1 MPVRIPKFAPRR
13 RFVSPALAVLFS
25 TLATLGSVD
34 AARAASEPDR
44 DGLKHF
50 EAKIRPVL
58 VEKCYSCHSAEA
70 KALRGGL
77 LLDTRQGLLTGGDS
91 GPAIVVGK
99 PEESSLI
106 QALKFE
112 SFEMP
117 PSGKLPDAV
126 IADFEL
132 WIKNGAPDPR
142 VGPIA
147 TAAKKGIDLD
157 AGRKFWSF
165 RPVERKAPPTVKS
178 AAWPHGDIDRFIAAK
193 LDEKGLA
200 PAADADKAVW
210 LRRVSFDL
218 VGLPPTQA
226 EIDAFLL
233 DESPTAQEKVVD
245 RLLASPHF
253 GERWGRHW
261 LDVAR
266 FAESSGG
273 GRSMVFKEAWR
284 YRDYVVESFNRD
296 KPLDRFIVEQIA
308 GDLLPHKDDAEE
320 HDHLVATSYLVLGAN
335 NYEEQDK
342 KILEMDVADEQIEA
356 VGKGMLAMTI
366 GCARCHDHKFDPIP
380 TADYYAMAGIF
391 RSTNVLIH
399 ENVSRWIERPLPMSP
414 DLEKVVAKHDAA
426 VAALK
431 QKLDAA
437 KEVVKKLDGSNPKAK
452 TGIVAPSSLDG
463 IVVDDA
469 QAKRVGSWT
478 NSKHYKRYVGEGY
491 VSDDGEGKG
500 LKTLTFQPEFKKA
513 GVYDV
518 RLAYI
523 AAGDRA
529 DGVPI
534 SLLTV
539 DGEIDVKVDMRKTPP
554 IDGRFASLGKYRF
567 DPSNQWFVM
576 VSNEGTTGFV
586 TVDCVQFVLI
596 DEKTAVAAKDP
607 KSEKSGTAND
617 PAAMAMKR
625 ATADVES
632 LEKEMKTLQATGPA
646 RPMTMA
652 VDDAEKI
659 EDCKICI
666 RGNVHNR
673 GQAVPR
679 GVLQVATHGKW
690 NTVPSDESGRLQL
703 AEWVANSSNP
713 LTSRVYV
720 NRVWH
725 YLFGAGLVRT
735 VDNFGTTGE
744 APSHPE
750 LLDYLASEFTTSNW
764 STKRLVR
771 SIALSHIYRTSS
783 TVDPATAKKAAAV
796 DPDNRLLWRM
806 NRRRLDAESIRDAIL
821 VVSGKLDRKLG
832 GIAVEDPNVLKGVGT
847 VMPTEYG
854 FVFADTRRSIYTPA
868 FRNRTLELFEAFDFA
883 DPNSVTGK
891 RNIST
896 VAPQALY
903 LLNSPFVMEQA
914 SAAAARSLAE
924 HPTLDDEQRIETA
937 FRDALGRAPSERE
950 AQTALAAVKKRS
962 AVASNLPVTVS
973 VSDANEATTDPK
985 LAAWEQVYQALYG
998 CVDFRYVD

>member
-1 MPVRIPKFAPRR
+1 MPVRLICAAPYR
-13 RFVSPALAVLFS
+13 ALLVIALSIVCT
-25 TLATLGSVD
+25 TLDTSAQ
-34 AARAASEPDR
+34 AASEPDR
-44 DGLKHF
+44 EGLKHF

-77 LLDTRQGLLTGGDS
+77 LLDTKEGLLTGGDS

-117 PSGKLPDAV
+117 PSGQLPGSV
-126 IADFEL
+126 IADFEH
-132 WIKNGAPDPR
+132 WIKIGAPDPR
-142 VGPIA
+142 VGPVKV
-147 TAAKKGIDLD
+147 AAKKGVDLE
-157 AGRKFWSF
+157 AGKKFWAF
-165 RPVERKAPPTVKS
+165 RPVAKQVAPSVKDP
-178 AAWPHGDIDRFIAAK
+178 AWPQCDIDRFVAAK
-193 LDEKGLA
+193 LDEKGLRPA
-200 PAADADKAVW
+200 PDADRAVW
-210 LRRVSFDL
+210 LRRVTFDL
-218 VGLPPTQA
+218 IGLPPTPA
-226 EIDAFLL
+226 EIDEFVL
-233 DESPTAQEKVVD
+233 DTSADAYEKVVD

-284 YRDYVVESFNRD
+284 YRDYVVDSFNKD

-308 GDLLPHKDDAEE
+308 GDLLPHKDDEE
-320 HDHLVATSYLVLGAN
+320 ERDHLVATSYLVLGAN

-342 KILEMDVADEQIEA
+342 KVLEMDVADEQIEA
-356 VGKGMLAMTI
+356 IGKGMLAMTI

-414 DLEKVVAKHDAA
+414 ELEKTVAKHDAE

-431 QKLDAA
+431 SKIDAA
-437 KEVVKKLDGSNPKAK
+437 KAEVKKLSGSTSASK
-452 TGIVAPSSLDG
+452 TGIVAAKDLDG

-469 QAKRVGSWT
+469 QAKRVGKWT
-478 NSKHYKRYVGEGY
+478 ISKHYKRFVGEGY
-491 VSDDGEGKG
+491 ATDDGDGKG
-500 LKTLTFQPEFKKA
+500 DKTLTFQPEFKKA

-523 AAGDRA
+523 SANDRA
-529 DGVPI
+529 DSVPV

-554 IDGRFASLGKYRF
+554 IDGRFVSLGKYRF
-567 DPSNQWFVM
+567 DPTNQWFVM
-576 VSNEGTTGFV
+576 VSNEGTKGFV
-586 TVDCVQFVLI
+586 TVDCLQLVLV
-596 DEKTAVAAKDP
+596 DDKTGVATSDAKTGASAKPLDP
-607 KSEKSGTAND
+607 K
-617 PAAMAMKR
+617 AAAADTAMKK
-625 ATADVES
+625 ANAAVEE
-632 LEKEMKTLQATGPA
+632 LEKQMKTLVAGGPA

-679 GVLQVATHGKW
+679 GVLQVATHGTW
-690 NTVPSDESGRLQL
+690 NKVPEDQSGRLQL
-703 AEWVANSSNP
+703 AEWVASSSNP

-725 YLFGAGLVRT
+725 YLFGAGIVRT

-750 LLDYLASEFTTSNW
+750 LLDYLASEFTAANW

-771 SIALSHIYRTSS
+771 SIVLSHIYRTSS
-783 TVDPATAKKAAAV
+783 FTASPEALKKAKAV
-796 DPDNRLLWRM
+796 DPDNRLLAHL
-806 NRRRLDAESIRDAIL
+806 NRRRLDAEAIRDTIL
-821 VVSGKLDRKLG
+821 VVSGQLDRKLG

-854 FVFADTRRSIYTPA
+854 FIFADTRRSIYTPA

-914 SAAAARSLAE
+914 EAAAARSLTE
-924 HPTLDDEQRIETA
+924 HPTLDDEQRIEAA
-937 FRDALGRAPSERE
+937 FRDALGRKPTDGEL
-950 AQTALAAVKKRS
+950 QTAVAAVKKLS
-962 AVASNLPVTVS
+962 AVAATKPATVS
-973 VSDANEATTDPK
+973 RDDANRPKVDPR
-985 LAAWEQVYQALYG
+985 LAAWEQVYQALFG
-998 CVDFRYVD
+998 CVDFRYID